1 MDSPAPLLT
10 PEQRQVLAAAADD
23 LAVLARLHDSEPDME
38 MLQGLSAAPAGDW
51 FALQVKGDGMEQGL
65 RLLDDGLSDLSPN
78 CVDALWVDY
87 ADLYLTFGKRVAP
100 NESYW
105 LTDDHIERQGPM
117 FEVRNWYAHYG
128 LTAPDWRKR
137 ADDHL
142 VHELEFVSTL
152 LRDAGGTAARDA
164 GRFLDQ
170 HLLLWSKDFL
180 GGVAQRANTAFYSGL
195 ALVTEAVLLSVRAL
209 LEGVTG
215 EPRQERIAV
224 NAEEVTETE
233 RPFMPGVEP
242 SW

>member
-10 PEQRQVLAAAADD
+10 LEQRQVLAAAADD

-38 MLQGLSAAPAGDW
+38 MLQSLAAAPAGDW

-152 LRDAGGTAARDA
+152 LRDAGGTAVRDA

>member
-10 PEQRQVLAAAADD
+10 QEQRQVLAAAADD
-23 LAVLARLHDSEPDME
+23 LAALARLHDSEPDME
-38 MLQGLSAAPAGDW
+38 MLQNLSTAPSRDW

-65 RLLDDGLSDLSPN
+65 RLLDDCLSDLSPN

-105 LTDDHIERQGPM
+105 LTDDHIERQSPM

-142 VHELEFVSTL
+142 VHELEFVSAL
-152 LRDAGGTAARDA
+152 LRNAGGTAVRDA

-195 ALVTEAVLLSVRAL
+195 ALVTEAVLLSVRAV
-209 LEGVTG
+209 LEGITG
-215 EPRQERIAV
+215 EPRQERAV
-224 NAEEVTETE
+224 VKAESITETD
-233 RPFMPGVEP
+233 RPFVPGVEP